1 MSKQVYIVK
10 NSEGQVIGAR
20 QSARPYTHALI
31 VNDCRVESYSSSET
45 GARRAAAI
53 SKFVQYTDEAF
64 KASTHVAVVPVECIG
79 EAQPVTLTAEGH
91 SLKVKTFHAYKF
103 AVVDLD
109 TGKLS
114 HNGRPADALFYRH
127 DLALMYAQRRACTHT
142 SFGNELIIT
151 RRNCAVVAL
160 IDPRANG

>member
-1 MSKQVYIVK
+1 MSKQVYVVK

-31 VNDCRVESYSSSET
+31 VNDRRVESYSSSET
-45 GARRAAAI
+45 GARRAI
-53 SKFVQYTDEAF
+53 SKFFQYTDEAF
-64 KASTHVAVVPVECIG
+64 KAANSVQVAPVECIG
-79 EAQPVTLTAEGH
+79 KAEPVTLTAEGH

-114 HNGRPADALFYRH
+114 HNDRPADALFYRH
-127 DLALMYAQRRACTHT
+127 DLALMYAQRRACTRT